1 MDRLQSMRVFLR
13 VVDEGGFAAAARAL
27 DLSPAVVTRLIADLE
42 GHLGTRLLQRS
53 TRRLSLTEAGE
64 IYLGRVRGILDDID
78 EADAVATLQTH
89 ELAGVLRVHAP
100 PVLASY
106 VLAPLIMGF
115 RQRYPNIVLDVEVA
129 APQELPIEDYDVT
142 LLGTDI
148 SFDANVV
155 ARKIIEVDSILVAS
169 AQYLQRHGMPQN
181 PGDLTRHDCL
191 RLKQPGGHRHLWRMW
206 PDRHPDQALNLD
218 IQPVLWANHTDT
230 LLKAT
235 LDGAGISSFSVDIV
249 ALDLARGE
257 LVRVLHPWV
266 TGHLAMYAALPSRKF
281 VPQRTQA
288 FLDYLTEQTRHQ
300 TKTAMAAYGRR

>member
-169 AQYLQRHGMPQN
+169 ARYLQRHGMPQN

-206 PDRHPDQALNLD
+206 PDQHPDQALNLD

-249 ALDLARGE
+249 ALNLARGE

-281 VPQRTQA
+281 VPQRTQV
-288 FLDYLTEQTRHQ
+288 FLNYLTEQTRHQ